1 MEFSRLVKAVLHK
14 DVAPAVNPDP
24 RLVED
29 LATAMGHITILH
41 KGCPD
46 LISNGKVRSTHGDD
60 VFWFSAGCLFVQKC
74 SKLMKSA
81 ALTAL
86 TACRGNFGAKSNYW
100 NGQSPSHSAGYP
112 QQKC

>member
-1 MEFSRLVKAVLHK
+1 MFALTDDLRAVITPNAMEFSRLVKAVLHK

-46 LISNGKVRSTHGDD
+46 LISNGKVRIFCFDSWE
-60 VFWFSAGCLFVQKC
+60 VLEFMLIGC
-74 SKLMKSA
+74 
-81 ALTAL
+81 
-86 TACRGNFGAKSNYW
+86 AKVHFDEICNLY
-100 NGQSPSHSAGYP
+100 
-112 QQKC
+112 C

>member
-46 LISNGKVRSTHGDD
+46 LISNGKVSSTTALM
-60 VFWFSAGCLFVQKC
+60 FSGFQLVVCLC
-74 SKLMKSA
+74 KSA
-81 ALTAL
+81 V
-86 TACRGNFGAKSNYW
+86 N
-100 NGQSPSHSAGYP
+100 
-112 QQKC
+112 

>member
-1 MEFSRLVKAVLHK
+1 MGSGTWPPTPACSRATQGEHLRASPELLSNLISRAVITPNAMEFSRLVKAVLHK

-46 LISNGKVRSTHGDD
+46 LISNGKVSFTR
-60 VFWFSAGCLFVQKC
+60 
-74 SKLMKSA
+74 
-81 ALTAL
+81 
-86 TACRGNFGAKSNYW
+86 RR
-100 NGQSPSHSAGYP
+100 
-112 QQKC
+112 

>member
-1 MEFSRLVKAVLHK
+1 MITPNAMEFSRLVKAVLHK

-46 LISNGKVRSTHGDD
+46 LISNGKVSSTT
-60 VFWFSAGCLFVQKC
+60 VLMFSGFQLVVCLC
-74 SKLMKSA
+74 KSA
-81 ALTAL
+81 V
-86 TACRGNFGAKSNYW
+86 N
-100 NGQSPSHSAGYP
+100 
-112 QQKC
+112 

>member
-1 MEFSRLVKAVLHK
+1 MVKAVLHK

-46 LISNGKVRSTHGDD
+46 LISNGKV
-60 VFWFSAGCLFVQKC
+60 SAAEMFLVLQLVVCLC
-74 SKLMKSA
+74 KSA
-81 ALTAL
+81 I
-86 TACRGNFGAKSNYW
+86 N
-100 NGQSPSHSAGYP
+100 
-112 QQKC
+112 

>member
-1 MEFSRLVKAVLHK
+1 MGCGTWPPTPASSRATRGEHLRVSPELLSSLLSRAVITPNAMEFSRLVKAVLHK

-46 LISNGKVRSTHGDD
+46 LISNGKVSSTI
-60 VFWFSAGCLFVQKC
+60 L
-74 SKLMKSA
+74 
-81 ALTAL
+81 
-86 TACRGNFGAKSNYW
+86 RR
-100 NGQSPSHSAGYP
+100 
-112 QQKC
+112 

>member
-46 LISNGKVRSTHGDD
+46 LISNGKVTSTKGED
-60 VFWFSAGCLFVQKC
+60 VFWFSAGIVCLC
-74 SKLMKSA
+74 KSA
-81 ALTAL
+81 V
-86 TACRGNFGAKSNYW
+86 N
-100 NGQSPSHSAGYP
+100 
-112 QQKC
+112 

>member
-1 MEFSRLVKAVLHK
+1 MFALTDDLRAVITPNAMEFSRLVKAVLHK

-46 LISNGKVRSTHGDD
+46 LISNGKVRSNTAMM
-60 VFWFSAGCLFVQKC
+60 FSGFLLAVCLC
-74 SKLMKSA
+74 KSA
-81 ALTAL
+81 V
-86 TACRGNFGAKSNYW
+86 N
-100 NGQSPSHSAGYP
+100 
-112 QQKC
+112 

>member
-1 MEFSRLVKAVLHK
+1 MFSRAVVTPNAMELSRLVKAVLHK

-46 LISNGKVRSTHGDD
+46 LISNGKVSATHCGDD
-60 VFWFSAGCLFVQKC
+60 VFWFTAGCLFVQKC
-74 SKLMKSA
+74 NKLMKSA
-81 ALTAL
+81 ALTA
-86 TACRGNFGAKSNYW
+86 CRGNFVSKI
-100 NGQSPSHSAGYP
+100 
-112 QQKC
+112 